1 MLIKLRFRFPDI
13 FLGMMLAVAIF
24 AMGATFWSSENISRV
39 TEEQSKP
46 KANDPASNHIERKY
60 WWQDATADFTFGL
73 IVVGLFQAGIF
84 YVQLRFLRKS
94 LRATVT
100 IESPI
105 AVIPEMKIVPYSGWG
120 ERDGLVDRLAPGPIP
135 DFCRVLISVIN
146 LGKSSMQITSFCI
159 EREVLAELPLAP
171 NYRTID
177 RAWNPWLGFYP
188 HQPPLWFR
196 ANDHLTELRFSD
208 AQRQSI
214 QAGTAT
220 LWIYGYFTYLNAL
233 EEELTHKFM
242 ARWDLQQGLVGEQRP
257 GYI

>member
-1 MLIKLRFRFPDI
+1 M
-13 FLGMMLAVAIF
+13 V
-24 AMGATFWSSENISRV
+24 S
-39 TEEQSKP
+39 
-46 KANDPASNHIERKY
+46 
-60 WWQDATADFTFGL
+60 
-73 IVVGLFQAGIF
+73 
-84 YVQLRFLRKS
+84 
-94 LRATVT
+94 
-100 IESPI
+100 
-105 AVIPEMKIVPYSGWG
+105 
-120 ERDGLVDRLAPGPIP
+120 APGPIP

>member
-39 TEEQSKP
+39 TEEQSRP

-100 IESPI
+100 
-105 AVIPEMKIVPYSGWG
+105 
-120 ERDGLVDRLAPGPIP
+120 
-135 DFCRVLISVIN
+135 
-146 LGKSSMQITSFCI
+146 
-159 EREVLAELPLAP
+159 
-171 NYRTID
+171 
-177 RAWNPWLGFYP
+177 
-188 HQPPLWFR
+188 
-196 ANDHLTELRFSD
+196 
-208 AQRQSI
+208 
-214 QAGTAT
+214 
-220 LWIYGYFTYLNAL
+220 
-233 EEELTHKFM
+233 
-242 ARWDLQQGLVGEQRP
+242 
-257 GYI
+257 